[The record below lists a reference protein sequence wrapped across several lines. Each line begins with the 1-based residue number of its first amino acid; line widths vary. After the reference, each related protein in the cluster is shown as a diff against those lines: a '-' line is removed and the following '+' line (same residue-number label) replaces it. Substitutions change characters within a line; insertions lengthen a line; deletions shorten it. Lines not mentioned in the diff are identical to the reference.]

1 MWITFLSYLLLYVGP
16 VLLVKSFLYLI
27 IISYPLL
34 YPFHVKRK
42 EQGGQVSP
50 LPPLPLFPFESQPI
64 PKIRNVFLRPPA
76 PLFRP
81 RSFVATVL

>member
-27 IISYPLL
+27 IISYPLA

-42 EQGGQVSP
+42 EQGGQASP
-50 LPPLPLFPFESQPI
+50 LPPLPLFPFESRAFS
-64 PKIRNVFLRPPA
+64 KIRNVF
-76 PLFRP
+76 
-81 RSFVATVL
+81 